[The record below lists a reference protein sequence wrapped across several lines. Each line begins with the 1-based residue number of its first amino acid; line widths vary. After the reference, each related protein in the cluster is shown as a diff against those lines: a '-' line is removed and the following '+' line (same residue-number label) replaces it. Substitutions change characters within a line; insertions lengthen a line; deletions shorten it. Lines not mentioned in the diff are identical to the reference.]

1 MTRQLRVLV
10 VAADADTRSRTAAAL
25 RRVGAFAVS
34 TSSDTDSALDL
45 LGGTDCLD
53 SVDDDRA
60 DRAVDCVVTDHA
72 PPAVDALELARA
84 DHRSQ
89 SAVPVVLF
97 PAGGSERL
105 AGDALA
111 AGVDGYVPNTGTD
124 DDYETLAERV
134 RAVATARRDRVA
146 HEERFEY
153 YRAIVETMLDGAH
166 IIDESGERVYFNGRS
181 SLVHDI
187 DDDRLR
193 TEAPEVFVE
202 EGIMSQA
209 DLDRYGTVVGEL
221 LDDARDTARVEM
233 TLNLPDSGERT
244 VETRLTRLDGE
255 RLRGVVGTTRDV
267 TDRVRTERRLAA
279 RNDQL
284 TNLARFFS
292 HDLRNPLNVAAG
304 YATLARESGETEH
317 FDRLKDAL
325 DRMDSLVDDLLALT
339 TRSVGELDRSDVS
352 LPVAARQA
360 WENVDTEDATL
371 AVDTDS
377 VVRANE
383 GLLFRLFENL
393 FRNAV
398 KYGGS
403 TVTVTIRDVDGGFAV
418 DDDGAGF
425 PANRE
430 ELLDLGVSGG
440 EGTGLGLAIV
450 AENADAH
457 GWSVA
462 LEESPEGGARVCFR
476 LGQSET
482 TPFTPESSA
491 KQ

>member
-10 VAADADTRSRTAAAL
+10 VAADADTRSRTATAL
-25 RRVGAFAVS
+25 RRVGAFSVS
-34 TSSDTDSALDL
+34 TTSDSDSIPDRVGETDSHAAV
-45 LGGTDCLD
+45 G
-53 SVDDDRA
+53 DDRT
-60 DRAVDCVVTDHA
+60 DRAVDCVVADHT
-72 PPAVDALELARA
+72 PPAVNALELARA
-84 DHRSQ
+84 GDESQ

-97 PAGGSERL
+97 PADGSERL
-105 AGDALA
+105 AGEALA
-111 AGVDGYVPNTGTD
+111 AGVDGYVPNTGAD

-134 RAVATARRDRVA
+134 HAVATAHHDRVA

-166 IIDESGERVYFNGRS
+166 IIDDSGERVYFNGRS
-181 SLVHDI
+181 SFVHDI
-187 DDDRLR
+187 DEDRLL
-193 TEAPEVFVE
+193 TEAPQVFVE

-221 LDDARDTARVEM
+221 LDGVRDTARVEM
-233 TLNLPDSGERT
+233 SLDLPNSGERT

-304 YATLARESGETEH
+304 YATLARETGETEH
-317 FDRLKDAL
+317 FDRLDDAL

-339 TRSVGELDRSDVS
+339 TRTVGELDRTDVS

-383 GLLFRLFENL
+383 GLLLRLFENL

-398 KYGGS
+398 EHGGP
-403 TVTVTIRDVDGGFAV
+403 TVTVTIRDVDGGFVV
-418 DDDGAGF
+418 DDDGTGF

-457 GWSVA
+457 DWSVA
-462 LEESPEGGARVCFR
+462 LEESPDGGARIEFD
-476 LGQSET
+476 LTQSET
-482 TPFTPESSA
+482 TPLTPESSA